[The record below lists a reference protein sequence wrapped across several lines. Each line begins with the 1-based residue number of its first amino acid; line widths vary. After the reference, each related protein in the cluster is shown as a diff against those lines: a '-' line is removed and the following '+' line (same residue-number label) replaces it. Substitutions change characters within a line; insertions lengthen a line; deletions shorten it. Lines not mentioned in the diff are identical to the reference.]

1 LTTIVDPLLSFTN
14 IYKQC
19 HADHS
24 LLRKTQNTEK
34 FELLLEIV
42 LIFDFF
48 GLVLF
53 LDMDP
58 ELWTQ
63 PLIIMAMVNTIHIF
77 LYFFL
82 MVMWHIMWYMM

>member
-1 LTTIVDPLLSFTN
+1 
-14 IYKQC
+14 
-19 HADHS
+19 
-24 LLRKTQNTEK
+24 LRKTQNTEK
-34 FELLLEIV
+34 IEHFLEIV

-63 PLIIMAMVNTIHIF
+63 PLIIMANTIHIF

-82 MVMWHIMWYMM
+82 MVMWHIMWSILLPAVNV